1 MNVFDLSARILLDSN
16 EYTKG
21 LNSASNETKSF
32 GSKLTS
38 ALGTAGKVAVGVMTT
53 VASAVVA
60 LSKEFADGIKATA
73 EYGDNIDKMSQKM
86 GLSAEAY
93 QEWDFIM
100 QHAGTNIE
108 SMKASMKTLANAVDS
123 NNDAFARLGIT
134 QEQIASMTQE
144 QLFGEVISGLQNVED
159 TTERT
164 YLAGQLLGRGATE
177 LGALLNMSAE
187 DTEAMRQ
194 QVHDLGA
201 VMSDEAVKASANY
214 ADSLQNLQWAVQGLS
229 HGTFAEFLPAV
240 VDVMDG
246 LTAIFSGDT
255 ESGVGLIT
263 KGVDEFTEQLA
274 ETIPKVMDIGSQIV
288 LGLIQSIST
297 NLPKM
302 MDSAVSTAMTFI
314 QGLVSMLPSIIDG
327 GVKIIISLIKGIGE
341 SLPTLIPAVVEAVL
355 TIVQTIIDNIDL
367 LIDGVL
373 QFMKGF
379 SEGIT
384 KAIPVIVKALPELIH
399 GIVDGLLKSIPELID
414 ATLQITMG
422 VVEALPEII
431 TALVEALPEIIS
443 LIIEALLENLPAII
457 EGLITLVFGIV
468 EAIPQIIEA
477 LIEAIPQIIEMLI
490 TALFENFPQIILA
503 VLECLGTLLLKIG
516 EWFLELIGFV
526 DEEGDGIWDDV
537 AEWFDNLIT
546 SIVEWFAGIWESI
559 SGFFVNLW
567 TTVTGFFSNVWG
579 SITGFFS
586 NIWKSISGWFSTIW
600 TNMSTAF
607 STLWT
612 NISGWFEDTWESITG
627 FIDEA
632 VDWGANLVKGIWQG
646 VSDWAE
652 WLWGKISGFFDTIW
666 TRIKDF
672 FGIASPSKKFA
683 WIAEMDVKGLQKG
696 FDQFGDDAV
705 NTAIELS
712 DKISDA
718 LHPEASID
726 FGIQNG
732 ELKSSLSMGEDLQ
745 YSLESIYDRLDNI
758 EDTMYN
764 AINRALVNGFDLRW
778 NDRELTRLIKDHA

>member
-21 LNSASNETKSF
+21 LNSASDETKSF

-93 QEWDFIM
+93 QEWDFVM

-144 QLFGEVISGLQNVED
+144 ELFGEVISGLQNVED

-214 ADSLQNLQWAVQGLS
+214 ADSLQNLQWSIQGLS

-246 LTAIFSGDT
+246 LTSIFSGDT
-255 ESGVGLIT
+255 ESGIGLIT

-341 SLPTLIPAVVEAVL
+341 ALPSLIPAVVEAVL

-373 QFMKGF
+373 EFMKGF

-399 GIVDGLLKSIPELID
+399 GIVDGLLKAIPELID
-414 ATLQITMG
+414 AVLEITMG

-443 LIIEALLENLPAII
+443 LIIEALLENLPQII

-477 LIEAIPQIIEMLI
+477 LIEAIPQIIEMLV
-490 TALFENFPQIILA
+490 TAIIENFPQIILA
-503 VLECLGTLLLKIG
+503 VLECLGQLLLKIG
-516 EWFLELIGFV
+516 EWFFELIGFV
-526 DEEGDGIWDDV
+526 DKEGDGIWDDV
-537 AEWFDNLIT
+537 GEWFSNLIA
-546 SIVEWFAGIWESI
+546 SVGEWLAGIWESI
-559 SGFFVNLW
+559 VGFFTNIW
-567 TTVTGFFSNVWG
+567 NNISSWFSN
-579 SITGFFS
+579 
-586 NIWKSISGWFSTIW
+586 IW

-607 STLWT
+607 SNLWS
-612 NISGWFEDTWESITG
+612 NIKGWFSDTWANITG

-652 WLWGKISGFFDTIW
+652 WLWGKISGFFDSIW
-666 TRIKDF
+666 SRIKDF

-683 WIAEMDVKGLQKG
+683 WMAEMDVKGLAKG
-696 FDQFGDDAV
+696 FDQYGDEAV
-705 NTAIELS
+705 KSAIELS

-718 LHPEASID
+718 LNPDASID

-732 ELKSSLSMGEDLQ
+732 ELKSSLSMGDDLQ
-745 YSLESIYDRLDNI
+745 YSLESIYERLDNI

-764 AINRALVNGFDLRW
+764 AINRALMNGLDLRW

>member
-1 MNVFDLSARILLDSN
+1 MNVFDLSAKILLDTG
-16 EYTKG
+16 EYVKG
-21 LNSASNETKSF
+21 LGSASDQTKSF
-32 GSKLTS
+32 GNKLQS
-38 ALGTAGKVAVGVMTT
+38 SLATAGKVAVGVITAVGT
-53 VASAVVA
+53 AVVA
-60 LSKEFADGIKATA
+60 LSKEFAEGIKATA
-73 EYGDNIDKMSQKM
+73 EYGDNVDKMSQKM
-86 GLSAEAY
+86 GLSAQAY
-93 QEWDFIM
+93 QEWDFIL

-108 SMKASMKTLANAVDS
+108 SMKASMKTLANAVES
-123 NNDAFARLGIT
+123 NNDAFQRLGIT
-134 QEQIASMTQE
+134 QEQMASMTQE
-144 QLFGEVISGLQNVED
+144 QLFGEVIKGLQNVED

-187 DTEAMRQ
+187 DTEAMKQ

-214 ADSLQNLQWAVQGLS
+214 ADSLQNLQWAIQGLS
-229 HGTFAEFLPAV
+229 RGTFAEFLPAV
-240 VDVMDG
+240 VDMMDG
-246 LTAIFSGDT
+246 LTAIFSGDS
-255 ESGVGLIT
+255 ESGIGLIT
-263 KGVDEFTEQLA
+263 KGVDEFTAQLS
-274 ETIPKVMDIGSQIV
+274 ETIPKVMDIGSQIL

-302 MDSAVSTAMTFI
+302 MDSAVDTVMTFI
-314 QGLVSMLPSIIDG
+314 QGLVSMLPSIIDSG
-327 GVKIIISLIKGIGE
+327 IKIIVSLIKGIGQ
-341 SLPTLIPAVVEAVL
+341 SLPTLIPAVVEAIL

-367 LIDGVL
+367 LTDGVL
-373 QFMKGF
+373 EFMKGF

-414 ATLQITMG
+414 AVLEITMG

-431 TALVEALPEIIS
+431 TALVDALPEIIS

-477 LIEAIPQIIEMLI
+477 LIEAIPQIIEMLV

-503 VLECLGTLLLKIG
+503 VLECLGQLLLKIG
-516 EWFLELIGFV
+516 EWFFELIGFV

-537 AEWFDNLIT
+537 GEWFSNLI
-546 SIVEWFAGIWESI
+546 SSVGEWLAGIWESI
-559 SGFFVNLW
+559 VGFFTNIW
-567 TTVTGFFSNVWG
+567 NNISSWFSN
-579 SITGFFS
+579 
-586 NIWKSISGWFSTIW
+586 IW

-607 STLWT
+607 SNLWA
-612 NISGWFEDTWESITG
+612 NIKGWFSDTWSKITG

-652 WLWGKISGFFDTIW
+652 WLWGKISGFFDGIW
-666 TRIKDF
+666 SRIKNF
-672 FGIASPSKKFA
+672 FGIHSPSTKFA
-683 WIAEMDVKGLQKG
+683 WIAEMDVKGLAKG
-696 FDQFGDDAV
+696 FDQFGDE
-705 NTAIELS
+705 AIKSATELS

-718 LHPEASID
+718 LNPESSID
-726 FGIQNG
+726 LGVNG
-732 ELKSSLSMGEDLQ
+732 ELKSGWSGNDDLQ
-745 YSLESIYDRLDNI
+745 YSLTSIYERLDNI
-758 EDTMYN
+758 EETMYN
-764 AINRALVNGFDLRW
+764 AINRALMNGFDLRW